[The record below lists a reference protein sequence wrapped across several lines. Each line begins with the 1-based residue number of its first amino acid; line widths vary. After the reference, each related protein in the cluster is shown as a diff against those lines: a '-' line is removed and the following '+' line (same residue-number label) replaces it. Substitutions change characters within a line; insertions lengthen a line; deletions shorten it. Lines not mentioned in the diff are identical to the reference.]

1 MKILVKTIVCLLSIK
16 AYDLGYQQNSIIK
29 TILSDPQSIFL
40 LDNKK
45 KFICLFSQISAK
57 VQYQFTAMIFNLVF
71 FLETSLIIYSAPN

>member
-57 VQYQFTAMIFNLVF
+57 V
-71 FLETSLIIYSAPN
+71 